1 MKYEKP
7 KLIAIDLIAK
17 AKGSGISSPDCA
29 DGYSVTDVCP
39 GGPAVTLGCAQGGV
53 QIVECGGG
61 GTV

>member
-39 GGPAVTLGCAQGGV
+39 IANDPVAIFSRNGHAKSS
-53 QIVECGGG
+53 
-61 GTV
+61 